1 MKIAAALTLAFYGFA
16 IFLLLTAPYGSKT
29 LSYLSLF
36 PLSFFLI
43 FPVAYWPKQNRQTQA
58 ILRTLCFIVSLFGC
72 FLSTQITRRND
83 RFTMEVHGVV
93 SEIYRGGH
101 NAPSVR
107 VKAGAGSEVAVENIA
122 EPVWKLILLD
132 DPFIKKNGT
141 FQAHCA
147 NRHLY
152 LEETSRLDTFRRK

>member
-93 SEIYRGGH
+93 SEIDRGGH
-101 NAPSVR
+101 NTPSIR
-107 VKAGAGSEVAVENIA
+107 VKNQTGDEVAVENIA
-122 EPVWKLILLD
+122 ESVWKSLQTGE
-132 DPFIKKNGT
+132 PFSKLSGT
-141 FQAHCA
+141 FDAQCA
-147 NRHLY
+147 GRLLY